1 MIWINC
7 NRDHLEAIR
16 AIFNDAIVNSTALY
30 DYVPRSTEV
39 MEVWFETKQKGELPI
54 LGVLNED
61 GELMGF
67 GSYGPFRP
75 HAAYKYSVEHSIY
88 VDARFRGIGLG
99 KAILQRLIERAQ
111 QQDYHMM
118 IGVIDA
124 QNATSI
130 SLHEKLGFTPC
141 GQIREAGYKFGRWL
155 DLALYQLVLSTPA
168 VPVGEVS
175 WLTSAPDAAHARC

>member
-1 MIWINC
+1 MIWIDC

-16 AIFNDAIVNSTALY
+16 AIFNEAIVNSTALY
-30 DYVPRSTEV
+30 DYVPRSVEV
-39 MEVWFETKQKGELPI
+39 MQAWFDAKENAKLPVI
-54 LGVLNED
+54 GVVNEA

-75 HAAYKYSVEHSIY
+75 HAAYQYSVEHSIY
-88 VDARFRGIGLG
+88 VDTRFRGQGLG
-99 KAILQRLIERAQ
+99 KMILERLIARAE

-130 SLHEKLGFTPC
+130 ALHEKLGFTAC
-141 GQIREAGYKFGRWL
+141 GHIREAGYKFGRWL
-155 DLALYQLVLSTPA
+155 DLALYQLVLKTPA
-168 VPVGEVS
+168 RPSE
-175 WLTSAPDAAHARC
+175 

>member
-1 MIWINC
+1 MTWIDC
-7 NRDHLEAIR
+7 TREHLEAIR

-30 DYVPRSTEV
+30 DYVPRSPEV
-39 MEVWFETKQKGELPI
+39 MEVWFEAKQKGGLPI
-54 LGVLNED
+54 LGVLSDD

-88 VDARFRGIGLG
+88 VDARFRGRGLG
-99 KAILQRLIERAQ
+99 KEILQRLIERAQ

-130 SLHEKLGFTPC
+130 ALHEKLGFSSC
-141 GQIREAGYKFGRWL
+141 GHIREAGYKFGRWL
-155 DLALYQLVLSTPA
+155 DLALYQLVLSTPEQ
-168 VPVGEVS
+168 PREV
-175 WLTSAPDAAHARC
+175 

>member
-1 MIWINC
+1 MFWIDC

-16 AIFNDAIVNSTALY
+16 AIFNEAIVNSTALY
-30 DYVPRSTEV
+30 DYVPRSVEV
-39 MEVWFETKQKGELPI
+39 MQAWFEAKEKADLPVI
-54 LGVLNED
+54 GVMNEA

-75 HAAYKYSVEHSIY
+75 HAAYQYSVEHSVY
-88 VDARFRGIGLG
+88 VDARFRGLGLG
-99 KAILQRLIERAQ
+99 KEILRRLIERAQ

-124 QNATSI
+124 QNTTSI
-130 SLHEKLGFTPC
+130 ALHEKLGFTAC

-155 DLALYQLVLSTPA
+155 DLALYQLVLTTPA
-168 VPVGEVS
+168 NPNE
-175 WLTSAPDAAHARC
+175 